1 MSNNKETSASG
12 APAIGHAKLNEIR
25 TEFDAFTRA
34 SAAQTTRQERRREA
48 ILHGDVPAFME
59 VDVARGAEQLKG
71 ADAVVL
77 GFPFEGPTSISPS
90 RSAPPTVSRP
100 PAGSI
105 YWRMGADKSP
115 DHIRQYSIFYSKDH
129 NGGYHPEID
138 ADLVLHD
145 TLRIVDYG
153 NCTYHPEDTMRSIR
167 EGIERVGDIVDAGAV
182 PFVLGGDHT
191 TPYPVLKAILSRRSA
206 PIGLVVFDG
215 HVDFSV
221 TPGEYWASNQWTQ
234 LMLETGKLAPSNVT
248 IIGIRSSRNAIA
260 ERRLAER
267 LGVKVFTSAD
277 VKRLGMAAVV
287 QEAVERATRGT
298 EGMYVSI
305 DIDCMEPALVP
316 SQKAQEVWGLTIDEM
331 FTALQVLSR
340 QSFIGFDVCEHS
352 PDYDINGQGAQFC
365 ARTVVEMLGGLAL
378 RRRQETQRSQSQGR
392 PR

>member
-1 MSNNKETSASG
+1 MEKSMSD
-12 APAIGHAKLNEIR
+12 APAIGHAVLNEIR
-25 TEFDAFTRA
+25 SEFEAFVST
-34 SAAQTTRQERRREA
+34 SAANATRLERRREA
-48 ILHGDVPAFME
+48 ILHGDTPTFME
-59 VDVARGAEQLKG
+59 VDVARSAEQLKG

-90 RSAPPTVSRP
+90 RSAPPTISRP

-115 DHIRQYSIFYSKDH
+115 DHIRKYSIFYSKEH

-138 ADLVLHD
+138 AELVLHE
-145 TLRIVDYG
+145 TLRVVDYG
-153 NCTYHPEDTMRSIR
+153 NCTYHAEDTMLSIR
-167 EGIERVGDIVDAGAV
+167 EGIERVGHIIDAGAV

-234 LMLETGKLAPSNVT
+234 LMLETGKLAPSNIT

-260 ERRLAER
+260 ERQLAER

-287 QEAVERATRGT
+287 QEAVARATRDT
-298 EGMYVSI
+298 EGLYVSI

-316 SQKAQEVWGLTIDEM
+316 SQKAQEIWGLTIDEM
-331 FTALQVLSR
+331 FVALQTLSR
-340 QSFIGFDVCEHS
+340 QPFIGFDVCEHS

-365 ARTVVEMLGGLAL
+365 ARTVVEMMGGLAL
-378 RRRQETQRSQSQGR
+378 RRRAEKRRSDNQGR
-392 PR
+392 TR

>member
-1 MSNNKETSASG
+1 MTDRSRDA
-12 APAIGHAKLNEIR
+12 APAIGLAKLNEISAA
-25 TEFDAFTRA
+25 FDAFTRA
-34 SAAQTTRQERRREA
+34 TAAQGTRHERRREA
-48 ILHGDVPAFME
+48 ILHGDIPSFME
-59 VDVARGAEQLKG
+59 VDVARGVDQLKG
-71 ADAVVL
+71 ADAVIL

-100 PAGSI
+100 PPGSI

-115 DHIRQYSIFYSKDH
+115 DHIRQYAIFYSKEH

-138 ADLVLHD
+138 PELVLHD
-145 TLRIVDYG
+145 RLYVVDYG
-153 NCTYHPEDTMRSIR
+153 NCTYHPEDTMVSIR
-167 EGIERVGDIVDAGAV
+167 EGIERVGHIVDAGAI

-191 TPYPVLKAILSRRSA
+191 TPYPVLKAILSRRTA

-234 LMLETGKLAPSNVT
+234 LMLETGKLAPANMT

-260 ERRLAER
+260 ERKLAEG

-287 QEAVERATRGT
+287 KEAIERANRGT
-298 EGMYVSI
+298 DGMYVSV
-305 DIDCMEPALVP
+305 DIDCMEPSMVP

-331 FTALQVLSR
+331 FLALHELSR
-340 QSFIGFDVCEHS
+340 QPFIGFDVCEHS
-352 PDYDINGQGAQFC
+352 PDYDVNGQGAQFC

-378 RRRQETQRSQSQGR
+378 RRPAGK
-392 PR
+392 